1 MKKFKFTSCDD
12 IDGLYIVE
20 PLLFT
25 DARGYNFEAYNEKEF
40 QEAGLNMRFVQ
51 DNRSYSG
58 KGVLRGLHFQWKHP
72 QGKLVSVLRGEVYD
86 VVVDLREHS
95 KTYGKWYGT
104 VLSAANKRMLY
115 VPEGFAHG
123 FFVLSDTAEFSYK
136 LSDFYHPEEE
146 GGIPWDDETIGI
158 DWPIPPDMH
167 VIVSERDAGHPKLA
181 KCPVVL
187 KPKYP

>member
-1 MKKFKFTSCDD
+1 
-12 IDGLYIVE
+12 
-20 PLLFT
+20 
-25 DARGYNFEAYNEKEF
+25 
-40 QEAGLNMRFVQ
+40 MRFVQ

-104 VLSAANKRMLY
+104 GLSAANKRMLY